1 MKAFDWIVYMFLVCA
16 VIALVPVLAPSYN
29 NGNGLSAASTMM
41 GSGSNW
47 STSFAQ
53 MQLSG
58 AGSFSQA
65 LAGNTSLDPITYI
78 FTLFGTFLLSAISI
92 LSMMFVSYPIIV
104 SVFMIDSHIAVL
116 LQVIISFIEIFGVY
130 QIWRGN
136 LIITEG

>member
-1 MKAFDWIVYMFLVCA
+1 
-16 VIALVPVLAPSYN
+16 
-29 NGNGLSAASTMM
+29 MM

-65 LAGNTSLDPITYI
+65 LAGNNSLDPITYI

-116 LQVIISFIEIFGVY
+116 LQVIVSFIEIFGVY